1 MHTWCGHGPTG
12 ETSSLR
18 YRQIQRLI
26 IPASWRHFHDASVE
40 TVAAVAASM
49 FNGMAKVVE

>member
-1 MHTWCGHGPTG
+1 MHTWCGHVPTR

-40 TVAAVAASM
+40 TVAASM